1 MRIAHYL
8 LIGLLLL
15 CSPFLSQAAE
25 SAKPFDLKTDTGHV
39 KLSDFEGRVVY
50 IDFWAS
56 WCTPCRKSFPWMN
69 AMQQRYEAQGLSI
82 IAINLDQKPEQAKRF
97 LKKMPANFTVAY
109 DPEGKTAEQYNVQ
122 GMPSS
127 YLIDRKGQI
136 RQSHIGFRQKD
147 REPLEQA
154 LREILNEK

>member
-1 MRIAHYL
+1 MRTTHYL
-8 LIGLLLL
+8 LLSLLLL
-15 CSPFLSQAAE
+15 CTPFLSQAGE

-39 KLSDFEGRVVY
+39 KLSDLAGRVVY
-50 IDFWAS
+50 VDFWAS

-69 AMQQRYEAQGLSI
+69 TMQQRYDAQGFSI

-97 LKKMPANFTVAY
+97 LDEMSAKFTVAY
-109 DPEGKTAEQYNVQ
+109 DPEGKTAELYNVQ

-147 REPLEQA
+147 KAPLEQA
-154 LREILNEK
+154 IREILHEK